1 VSDWYHDQLPDL
13 LPGYMSFSANPDGA
27 EPVPY
32 SALMNEGSPGPHFQV
47 QAGKVRTI
55 LMSGYSTRQIHSLT
69 LLKTYL
75 LRIINMAAFSQIYF
89 HIDQHNMTIVEADG
103 TYTHPTT
110 VTDLYLA
117 TAQRYSV
124 LVTGMAGA
132 TQNFAILASM
142 DTNAYDNVPSYL
154 NPNVTGTLVY
164 DATKPIPS
172 EAPMV
177 QSFNPIDDYT
187 LVPYDREAIIRGI
200 PTRSITLDLDFATIN
215 GLNR

>member
-1 VSDWYHDQLPDL
+1 
-13 LPGYMSFSANPDGA
+13 MSNSANPDGG

-32 SALMNEGSPGPHFQV
+32 SALMNEGNPGPQFQV
-47 QAGKVRTI
+47 QAGKVSNIPMRSSQR
-55 LMSGYSTRQIHSLT
+55 LQERH
-69 LLKTYL
+69 LLRLSKTYL
-75 LRIINMAAFSQIYF
+75 LRIINMAAFSQVYF

-103 TYTHPTT
+103 TYTQPKT

-124 LVTGMAGA
+124 LVTAMTGA

-142 DTNAYDNVPSYL
+142 DTNAYDNIPSYL
-154 NPNVTGTLVY
+154 NPNVTGALVY

-172 EAPMV
+172 EAPAV
-177 QSFNPIDDYT
+177 PSFNPVDDYT
-187 LVPYDREAIIRGI
+187 LVPYDQEAIIRGI

>member
-1 VSDWYHDQLPDL
+1 
-13 LPGYMSFSANPDGA
+13 M
-27 EPVPY
+27 
-32 SALMNEGSPGPHFQV
+32 
-47 QAGKVRTI
+47 
-55 LMSGYSTRQIHSLT
+55 
-69 LLKTYL
+69 
-75 LRIINMAAFSQIYF
+75 YF

-103 TYTHPTT
+103 TYTQPTA
-110 VTDLYLA
+110 VTDLYIA

-142 DTNAYDNVPSYL
+142 DTNAFDDIPSYV
-154 NPNVTGTLVY
+154 NTNVTGALVY

-172 EAPMV
+172 EAPVV

-187 LVPYDREAIIRGI
+187 LVPYDKEPIIRGV

-215 GLNR
+215 GLNRYAHLYLIRSE